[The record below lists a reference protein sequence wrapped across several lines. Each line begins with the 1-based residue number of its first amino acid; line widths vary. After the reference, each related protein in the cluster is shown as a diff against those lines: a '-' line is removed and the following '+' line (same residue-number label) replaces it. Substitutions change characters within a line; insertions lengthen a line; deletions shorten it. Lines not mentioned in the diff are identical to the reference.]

1 MVFPTQSDAKNM
13 KQPLLIQQFDTFHER
28 VDRAFKSMIPSSSS
42 VAIRDGEDDDDNA
55 RGGEGAGNE
64 WRTSATLAIRRGSK
78 FDDDD
83 DDEEEENKD
92 DDDEKR
98 EGRESDCLFGT
109 KKETRNS
116 FGKCDRLTNEEE
128 FDGDDLIAVGT
139 TNFDGVGLQLTVGE
153 PKKKKSLGGGGATV
167 PDHEKFPLK
176 YTKYSFDEPVY
187 VGGGGGIGGRGGSW
201 GGSRGGR
208 KGDGEEEERRERKKE
223 TKGATDDEEKTA
235 PKVEE
240 PRIMRG
246 KKKRNGT
253 ADVAASGDKKR
264 TRRVTRSST
273 MATRSIAAQDA
284 ENGE

>member
-1 MVFPTQSDAKNM
+1 M
-13 KQPLLIQQFDTFHER
+13 KEPLLITQFDTFHER

-42 VAIRDGEDDDDNA
+42 VAIRDEEDDHDNA

-64 WRTSATLAIRRGSK
+64 WRTSATLEIRRGSK

-83 DDEEEENKD
+83 AEEEENKD
-92 DDDEKR
+92 DDEER

-116 FGKCDRLTNEEE
+116 IGKCDRLTNEEE

-139 TNFDGVGLQLTVGE
+139 TNLQLAVGE
-153 PKKKKSLGGGGATV
+153 PKRKSRGGGATV
-167 PDHEKFPLK
+167 PDHEKFPNK

-187 VGGGGGIGGRGGSW
+187 VSGGGIGGRGGSW
-201 GGSRGGR
+201 GSSRSGR
-208 KGDGEEEERRERKKE
+208 KGDGKEEERRERKKE

-246 KKKRNGT
+246 EKRNGA

>member
-1 MVFPTQSDAKNM
+1 M

-28 VDRAFKSMIPSSSS
+28 VDRAFKSMIPSSS
-42 VAIRDGEDDDDNA
+42 VAIRDEEDDHDNA
-55 RGGEGAGNE
+55 RGGEGAGSE
-64 WRTSATLAIRRGSK
+64 WRTSATLEIRRGSK
-78 FDDDD
+78 FDDDE
-83 DDEEEENKD
+83 EEEENKD
-92 DDDEKR
+92 DDEER

-116 FGKCDRLTNEEE
+116 IGKCDRLTNEEE

-153 PKKKKSLGGGGATV
+153 PKKRKSLGGGGSATV

-223 TKGATDDEEKTA
+223 TKAATDDEEKTA

-246 KKKRNGT
+246 KKKRNGA

-273 MATRSIAAQDA
+273 MVTRSIAAQDA

>member
-1 MVFPTQSDAKNM
+1 M
-13 KQPLLIQQFDTFHER
+13 KEGKQQPILLQFDTFHDR
-28 VDRAFKSMIPSSSS
+28 VDRAFKSMIPSSS
-42 VAIRDGEDDDDNA
+42 VAIRDEDDGNA
-55 RGGEGAGNE
+55 RAGEGAAC
-64 WRTSATLAIRRGSK
+64 WRTSSTLAIRLGNK
-78 FDDDD
+78 FDEEEEEEE
-83 DDEEEENKD
+83 EEEENKD
-92 DDDEKR
+92 DDDDDER

-116 FGKCDRLTNEEE
+116 IGKCDRLTNEEE

-139 TNFDGVGLQLTVGE
+139 TDFVGVGLQLTVGE
-153 PKKKKSLGGGGATV
+153 PKKKKSRGGGATV

-187 VGGGGGIGGRGGSW
+187 VSGGGGIGGRGGDW
-201 GGSRGGR
+201 GSSREGR

-246 KKKRNGT
+246 KKRND
-253 ADVAASGDKKR
+253 AAHVAESGDKKR

-273 MATRSIAAQDA
+273 MATRSIAAQNA